1 MPSQPIAHRGLLG
14 AARRNPGKM
23 SEALPNVA
31 VVVKEV
37 TGNWLPAGHLGSR
50 AARHTWSEM
59 RDLVLARAPSLSAPW
74 PAAAGLCRVCRGPS
88 GRSSAHCF
96 QCELHV
102 QCAPG
107 SLADVVLPVVF
118 APKGSPIA
126 QLLWQYK
133 TNAHAEASTGQA
145 LLLALLLVFLRDHGA
160 CAWRS
165 VGSGSPT
172 HVAVVPTAR
181 GRPGEHPLRRLIAPY
196 LRLPWARLSA
206 RPDQRERE
214 LDPLRF
220 RAALVPDARVL
231 LLDDTWTTGAS
242 AQSAAMALRRAGAR
256 SIATVVI
263 ARHIG
268 IDPGFPVAAMP
279 YRMESCAAHNDVGVA
294 R

>member
-1 MPSQPIAHRGLLG
+1 
-14 AARRNPGKM
+14 M

-31 VVVKEV
+31 VVVNEV
-37 TGNWLPAGHLGSR
+37 TGNWLPTGHLRSR
-50 AARHTWSEM
+50 ATRQTWREM
-59 RDLVLARAPSLSAPW
+59 RDLVLAQAPSLSAPR
-74 PAAAGLCRVCRGPS
+74 PEAAGLCRVCRGPAR
-88 GRSSAHCF
+88 RSTAHCF

-118 APKGSPIA
+118 APKGSPVA
-126 QLLWQYK
+126 QFLWQYK
-133 TNAHAEASTGQA
+133 ASGHAAASAGKA

-165 VGSGSPT
+165 AGLGCPT

-196 LRLPWARLSA
+196 LGLPWAWLSCSN
-206 RPDQRERE
+206 RPDQRERD

-220 RAALVPDARVL
+220 RAALVPGARVL

-256 SIATVVI
+256 SVTTVVI
-263 ARHIG
+263 ARHVG
-268 IDPGFPVAAMP
+268 IDPGFPLAAMP
-279 YRMESCAAHNDVGVA
+279 YRMGSCAVHNDDVGVV